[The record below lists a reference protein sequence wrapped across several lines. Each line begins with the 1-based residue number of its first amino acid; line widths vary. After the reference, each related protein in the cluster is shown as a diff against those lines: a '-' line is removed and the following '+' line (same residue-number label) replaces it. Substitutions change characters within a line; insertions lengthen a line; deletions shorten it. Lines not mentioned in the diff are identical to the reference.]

1 MPGKDYQNMNYNT
14 LTQQIIDYSNQSDE
28 ALVQYTLNIPYFI
41 FQAQARI
48 WREAKDIGFEQVS
61 IVGTFVRNNA
71 TIPKPDNWNKTISF
85 IYGDTVSAFN
95 GNNFLYLRTYEVCRA
110 YWPNASESN
119 SDNPPLFYSD
129 HTPIVNNIDGS
140 AYEGYFISP
149 TPDKA
154 YKYQL
159 VYLQSPSYITEDN
172 DENILTQRFPDVLFY
187 ASMLEAMSYLK
198 DDERIPV
205 FESMYNRALQSMN
218 MQTQERYTDRTSKRD
233 KD

>member
-1 MPGKDYQNMNYNT
+1 MPAPINYENMNYAT

-48 WREAKDIGFEQVS
+48 WREAKDIGFEQQTS
-61 IVGTFVRNNA
+61 FGIFDLGTNFVN
-71 TIPKPDNWNKTISF
+71 KPANWNKTISF
-85 IYGDTVSAFN
+85 IYGTTTSPLIN
-95 GNNFLYLRTYEVCRA
+95 STILYLRTYEFCIA
-110 YWPNASESN
+110 YWPDSSQK
-119 SDNPPLFYSD
+119 DKPLFYADSNFPSED
-129 HTPIVNNIDGS
+129 SVLNTPYLGYWIV
-140 AYEGYFISP
+140 P
-149 TPDKA
+149 TPDQR
-154 YKYQL
+154 YSYQL
-159 VYLQSPSYITEDN
+159 TYLSRPVNITGAN
-172 DENILTQRFPDVLFY
+172 PTNILTQRFPDLLFY